1 MEEKISEGKN
11 PYKNGLALNELL
23 KMMKR
28 KERLTVTFAID
39 KYGYETAEIES
50 RPIEKFKLQLSD
62 PLLHWIIKYLKN
74 GEINDPLPPHDKDL
88 IISQFTDTNA
98 LATHLLK
105 QFLKRTFYRDR
116 IHLVPE
122 VIDKPGRLTCT
133 FQYKFGIIIL
143 KIKREKEIMDLLA
156 DAGF

>member
-1 MEEKISEGKN
+1 MEEKINEEKN
-11 PYKNGLALNELL
+11 PYKNELALNELL

-62 PLLHWIIKYLKN
+62 TLLNWIIEYLNN
-74 GEINDPLPPHDKDL
+74 GEIIEPIPPHDKDL

-98 LATHLLK
+98 LATDLLK
-105 QFLKRTFYRDR
+105 QFLQRTFYRTR

-133 FQYKFGIIIL
+133 LQYQFGIIIF
-143 KIKREKEIMDLLA
+143 KIKREKEIMDLLEVE
-156 DAGF
+156 GF